1 MNRAIHWQARRD
13 GPSPAVPLPVT
24 ETGDLE
30 TAMFEQARAGE
41 SLRFHGIGKTFPGVC
56 ALSEISFVARPGTVH
71 ALMGENGAGKS
82 TLLKILG
89 GAYAPS
95 SGHLQIGERQMT
107 FRSAAESI
115 ANGVAVIHQELH
127 LVPEMSVAENLLL
140 GHLPARF
147 GLVNRRAM
155 LRQAREVLKG
165 LADEIDPAARL
176 GSLSLGQRQ
185 LVEIAKAMSRN
196 AHVIAFDEP
205 TSSLSAREIDRLMTI
220 IARLRDEGRV
230 VLYVSHR
237 MEEIF
242 RICDAVTV
250 FKDGRFVRTF
260 EDMQA
265 LTHDQLVTCMVGRDI
280 QDIYNYRPREQHGEA
295 LRVDGLLGPGLQE
308 PVSFAVNKGEVL
320 GFFGLVGAGRTELL
334 RLLAGLTRSSAGS
347 LALDGQPLTLASPRD
362 AIAAGIL
369 LCPEDRKKEGIVPL
383 ASVAENINIGA
394 RSRHTRLGCLLQGR
408 WERDNAV
415 RQIRAL
421 SIKTPSPA
429 QQILYLSGG
438 NQQKAILGR
447 WLSMPMK
454 VLLLDE
460 PTRGIDIG
468 AKAEIYQ
475 IIHDLA
481 AEGIAV
487 IVVSSDLMEVIGI
500 SDRILVMSEGAI
512 TGEVPREQAEE
523 SRLLQLALPRS
534 RG

>member
-1 MNRAIHWQARRD
+1 MFEH
-13 GPSPAVPLPVT
+13 VK
-24 ETGDLE
+24 TGD
-30 TAMFEQARAGE
+30 
-41 SLRFHGIGKTFPGVC
+41 SLHFNGIGKNFPGVR
-56 ALSEISFVARPGTVH
+56 ALSDISFVARPGTVH

-95 SGHLQIGERQMT
+95 SGNLQIGERCLS
-107 FRSAAESI
+107 FRSAGESI
-115 ANGVAVIHQELH
+115 ASGIAVIHQELH
-127 LVPEMSVAENLLL
+127 LVPDMTVAENLLL
-140 GHLPARF
+140 GHMPARF
-147 GLVNRRAM
+147 GLVNRGAM
-155 LRQAREVLKG
+155 HRQARELLKG
-165 LADEIDPAARL
+165 LADEIDPNTRL

-205 TSSLSAREIDRLMTI
+205 TSSLSSREIERLMAI

-260 EDMQA
+260 EQMSE

-280 QDIYNYRPREQHGEA
+280 QDIYDYRPREHQGEA

-308 PVSFAVNKGEVL
+308 PVSFSVSRGEVL

-334 RLLAGLTRSSAGS
+334 RLLAGLALHKAGT
-347 LALDGQPLTLASPRD
+347 LALDGQALALRSPRD
-362 AIAAGIL
+362 AIEAGIL

-394 RSRHTRLGCLLQGR
+394 RRRHARMGCLVQGR
-408 WERDNAV
+408 WERDNAE

-421 SIKTPSPA
+421 NIKTPSPE
-429 QQILYLSGG
+429 QQIIFLSGG
-438 NQQKAILGR
+438 NQQKVILGR
-447 WLSMPMK
+447 WLSMEMK

-475 IIHDLA
+475 IIHNLA
-481 AEGIAV
+481 ASGIAV

-512 TGEVPREQAEE
+512 TGEVLREQAEE
-523 SRLLQLALPRS
+523 SRLLQLALPRT

>member
-1 MNRAIHWQARRD
+1 MR
-13 GPSPAVPLPVT
+13 V
-24 ETGDLE
+24 
-30 TAMFEQARAGE
+30 E
-41 SLRFHGIGKTFPGVC
+41 SLRFNGIGKNFPGVR
-56 ALSEISFVARPGTVH
+56 ALSDISFEVRPGSVH

-89 GAYAPS
+89 GAYQPS
-95 SGHLQIGERQMT
+95 VGSLQIGSQTMA
-107 FRSAAESI
+107 FKSAAESI
-115 ANGVAVIHQELH
+115 GSGVAVIHQELH

-140 GHLPARF
+140 GHMPSRF
-147 GLVNRRAM
+147 GLIDRGAM
-155 LRQAREVLKG
+155 LRRASELLAG
-165 LADEIDPAARL
+165 LADEIDPRQRL

-205 TSSLSAREIDRLMTI
+205 TSSLSAREIDRLMAI
-220 IARLRDEGRV
+220 IAKLRDEGRV

-250 FKDGRFVRTF
+250 FKDGRYVRTF
-260 EDMQA
+260 DDMAQ

-280 QDIYNYRPREQHGEA
+280 QDIYNYRARPHQGEA
-295 LRVDGLLGPGLQE
+295 LRVEGLLGPGLQE
-308 PVSFAVNKGEVL
+308 PISFNVAKGEVL

-334 RLLAGLTRSSAGS
+334 RLLSGLATSKAGS
-347 LALDGQPLTLASPRD
+347 LTLDGRALTLANPRD

-394 RSRHTRLGCLLQGR
+394 RDRHLTLGCLVQGP
-408 WERDNAV
+408 WEKENAA
-415 RQIRAL
+415 RQIKAL
-421 SIKTPSPA
+421 NIKTPSAEQP
-429 QQILYLSGG
+429 IMYLSGG

-475 IIHDLA
+475 IIHGLA
-481 AEGIAV
+481 ADGIAV

-500 SDRILVMSEGAI
+500 SDRILVMSEGAL
-512 TGEVPREQAEE
+512 TGEVLREEAQE
-523 SRLLQLALPRS
+523 SRLLQLALPRT